1 MSGIAG
7 NHPLRGL
14 NDDDIGPRFPAVS
27 DAYDGELQEIVV
39 KCAKELGIEVCGIKY
54 SQVYRL
60 YLLLLTDGPC
70 LLHHLEQN
78 P

>member
-1 MSGIAG
+1 MPFYYLLFSSCAINLQNVTFLSGIAG

-39 KCAKELGIEVCGIKY
+39 KCAKELGIEV
-54 SQVYRL
+54 
-60 YLLLLTDGPC
+60 
-70 LLHHLEQN
+70 
-78 P
+78 